1 MLCNLNTK
9 RSVLEY
15 EKILSFILFLT
26 LTLSFTSCYI
36 GDGWQD
42 TPEKALAIAADSN
55 LENQQ
60 RLTPTTIL
68 DTFQINDETYMLF
81 VSEGDT
87 LVQASFVTNEKGQY
101 HYQGDTEE
109 IAIGDPDT
117 MILNGD
123 SEQFIL
129 FNYFEDETHV
139 WGYKFSS
146 VDITVNGI
154 VPQIKTYTFTCGGKE
169 WSVDRWCLDITDE
182 NVEIYIQALASSKE
196 LE

>member
-1 MLCNLNTK
+1 MK
-9 RSVLEY
+9 
-15 EKILSFILFLT
+15 KILSFILFLT

-42 TPEKALAIAADSN
+42 TPEKALAIEADVN
-55 LENQQ
+55 LENLQ

-109 IAIGDPDT
+109 ISIGDPDT

-129 FNYFEDETHV
+129 FDYFKDETHV
-139 WGYKFSS
+139 WGYKYSS
-146 VDITVNGI
+146 VEITVNGI
-154 VPQIKTYTFTCGGKE
+154 VPQIRTYTFTCGGRE
-169 WSVDRWCLDITDE
+169 WSVDRWCLDISDE
-182 NVEIYIQALASSKE
+182 TVEIYIQALASSKE